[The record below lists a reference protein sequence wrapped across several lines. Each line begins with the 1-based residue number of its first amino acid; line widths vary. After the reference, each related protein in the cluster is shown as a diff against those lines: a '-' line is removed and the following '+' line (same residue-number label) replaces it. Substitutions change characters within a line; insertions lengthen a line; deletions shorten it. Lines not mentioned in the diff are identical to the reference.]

1 MCTVASSLYVC
12 ADKSTTLDKNR
23 VCNGIVD
30 CPSGD
35 DELNC
40 GKSSLTNICR
50 SGQTLNVCRE
60 ITRQMPGS

>member
-1 MCTVASSLYVC
+1 VC

-30 CPSGD
+30 CPFGD

-40 GKSSLTNICR
+40 GKLSLNNMLKV
-50 SGQTLNVCRE
+50 G
-60 ITRQMPGS
+60 